1 MPLRHV
7 PRLAACPLA
16 RPAGIASRLC
26 LPPPKHR
33 PFHSSRARRS
43 TDDGGGRD
51 HYEILNVRPDASA
64 AEIKKSF
71 YALSKAHHPDHN
83 PSDPTAASERFMRI
97 SAAYTVLSSPDRRAA
112 YDRDVMHL
120 RHHHHHRAPHHRGAS
135 YSSTGPAG
143 GRPASGLSRRRS
155 TFTGPPPSFYR
166 NGGWG
171 THHAK
176 RSAAHEESTGGGGIG
191 GGTGGMGPS
200 HGYWNQEVPHF
211 DADAHERTHR
221 RMERRRRAVG
231 PDGFRPSLA
240 SEPGV
245 MASFFIVSAAL
256 FVALLTPVVVYARW
270 DEKTKRGQQ
279 DRKA

>member
-1 MPLRHV
+1 
-7 PRLAACPLA
+7 
-16 RPAGIASRLC
+16 
-26 LPPPKHR
+26 
-33 PFHSSRARRS
+33 
-43 TDDGGGRD
+43 
-51 HYEILNVRPDASA
+51 
-64 AEIKKSF
+64 
-71 YALSKAHHPDHN
+71 
-83 PSDPTAASERFMRI
+83 MRI
-97 SAAYTVLSSPDRRAA
+97 SAAYTVLSSADRRAA

-120 RHHHHHRAPHHRGAS
+120 RQHHHHHRAAPHHRSGS

-171 THHAK
+171 AHHAK
-176 RSAAHEESTGGGGIG
+176 RSAAHEESTGGGVGMSG
-191 GGTGGMGPS
+191 GMGGMGPS
-200 HGYWNQEVPHF
+200 HGYGNQEVPHF

-221 RMERRRRAVG
+221 RMDRRRRAVA
-231 PDGFRPSLA
+231 PDGFRPSFT

-256 FVALLTPVVVYARW
+256 FVALLTPVVVFARW

-279 DRKA
+279 DRKAKPATPS